1 MVIRRKK
8 ELGLFALFVI
18 ANTVFFIVFA
28 FSIFVICHFLG
39 VDIIPAWGQILVWL
53 GGFAI
58 SSVFLGFKFVRQR
71 YFWILM
77 FTVAMVYLLSLI
89 VIPENI
95 ENRFTSTLQDIV
107 FIIEFLLLPFSVRD
121 VIKNTLDK

>member
-1 MVIRRKK
+1 
-8 ELGLFALFVI
+8 
-18 ANTVFFIVFA
+18 
-28 FSIFVICHFLG
+28 
-39 VDIIPAWGQILVWL
+39 
-53 GGFAI
+53 
-58 SSVFLGFKFVRQR
+58 
-71 YFWILM
+71 M

>member
-1 MVIRRKK
+1 MVIRWKK
-8 ELGLFALFVI
+8 ELGLFAFFII
-18 ANTVFFIVFA
+18 ANTVLFIVFA
-28 FSIFVICHFLG
+28 FSIFVICHFLD

-53 GGFAI
+53 GGFGI